1 MLYRSTGVKPP
12 TPKKLLKNRAQ
23 RVTAY
28 CCRGLFL
35 FTFVT
40 TESQILEGLLDGVG
54 NDNQI
59 INNTLTKPTAM
70 FLEVQNAHQLTISQD
85 PANLHRF
92 RDHVTYP
99 VTLSFS
105 LTVHEGFHTNR

>member
-1 MLYRSTGVKPP
+1 MLYRSTGVKPR
-12 TPKKLLKNRAQ
+12 TPKKTSEKSSSKSHCLL
-23 RVTAY
+23 
-28 CCRGLFL
+28 GLFL

-59 INNTLTKPTAM
+59 INNTLTNPTEV

-85 PANLHRF
+85 PANPHRF

>member
-1 MLYRSTGVKPP
+1 MLYRSTGFKPR
-12 TPKKLLKNRAQ
+12 TPRKLLKHRAQ

-28 CCRGLFL
+28 CCQGLFL

-59 INNTLTKPTAM
+59 INNTLTNPTEV

-85 PANLHRF
+85 PANPHRF